1 MSIGLL
7 IKDTSGRT
15 IIGPETFTVRLVEAK
30 SVSLGKMAAGG
41 TVDVAFSSAVRS
53 GMFAQLVPTFQY
65 SAGMN
70 LQGSCD
76 EVKHFAQFQ
85 YHPKYASWFTP
96 PGEKLP
102 CLPHAVVHD
111 GFVRLHAS
119 SIPGNNTVA
128 NVVIY
133 VMTYI

>member
-30 SVSLGKMAAGG
+30 AVSLGKMSAGSSI
-41 TVDVAFSSAVRS
+41 DVAFSSAVRF

-65 SAGMN
+65 SPGMN

-76 EVKHFAQFQ
+76 EVKHFTQFE
-85 YHPKYASWFTP
+85 YHPKYASWFVS

-102 CLPHAVVHD
+102 CLPHASVYN

-119 SIPGNNTVA
+119 SIPDSNTVA
-128 NVVIY
+128 NVIIY